1 MADLVYHC
9 IPPPTHAHSDA
20 VTRALQRVCDEHG
33 LSDVD
38 FEQRQALTDLLR
50 AFIQQL
56 VPGGRVCVWS
66 IVLRPFKYNVIRL
79 SNSLV

>member
-33 LSDVD
+33 LSDAD
-38 FEQRQALTDLLR
+38 FEQRQALTERLR

-56 VPGGRVCVWS
+56 VPGGRV
-66 IVLRPFKYNVIRL
+66 LT
-79 SNSLV
+79 